1 MLYISSMKNTK
12 TNTETLLEQS
22 VIGML
27 KSKVDIETSD
37 IFFNYG
43 AKTYLAQC
51 AESNKR
57 GYFFDGDYYLRR
69 DAEAFLEIVDRPD
82 ITPQDLVDDFNHRT

>member
-1 MLYISSMKNTK
+1 MKNETLN
-12 TNTETLLEQS
+12 TNDTLLEKS

-27 KSKVDIETSD
+27 QSKVDIETSD

-57 GYFFDGDYYLRR
+57 GYFFDR
-69 DAEAFLEIVDRPD
+69 A
-82 ITPQDLVDDFNHRT
+82 

>member
-1 MLYISSMKNTK
+1 MKNETLN
-12 TNTETLLEQS
+12 TNDTLLEKS

-27 KSKVDIETSD
+27 QSKVDIETSD

-57 GYFFDGDYYLRR
+57 GYFFDGNSYLIN
-69 DAEAFLEIVDRPD
+69 DAKAFLEIVDRPNL
-82 ITPQDLVDDFNHRT
+82 TPQDLVDDFIDRQ

>member
-1 MLYISSMKNTK
+1 MKNTN
-12 TNTETLLEQS
+12 TNSETLLEQS
-22 VIGML
+22 VKGML

-51 AESNKR
+51 AESAKR

-69 DAEAFLEIVDRPD
+69 DAEDFLEIVDRPD
-82 ITPQDLVDDFNHRT
+82 ITPQDLVDDFNNRT